1 MNFAIIIA
9 GGKGKRMRTR
19 INKLFLL
26 LNKEPIILHT
36 LSKFQNCRSINKII
50 LVIQPEDRNKFESI
64 IKNNNFK
71 KAIKIADGGVERQDS
86 VYNGI
91 KAIKNAA
98 DDDIVLIH
106 NAANP
111 FIDYTASLSTAAAA

>member
-1 MNFAIIIA
+1 MNIAIIVA

-26 LNKEPIILHT
+26 LNKDPIILHT

-50 LVIQPEDRNKFESI
+50 LVINPIDKNKFESI
-64 IKNNNFK
+64 IKSNKLNK
-71 KAIKIADGGVERQDS
+71 IIKVVDGGIERQDS

-91 KAIKNAA
+91 KAINNAK
-98 DDDIVLIH
+98 DDDIILI
-106 NAANP
+106 
-111 FIDYTASLSTAAAA
+111 